1 MSIEEN
7 NAVAGRWLA
16 EFRGRDFPDLSFRA
30 TAELIAEG
38 DYVLG
43 QLKGGGTRARD
54 PFGDVPAD
62 LPPGT
67 GEALQF
73 TSMAVLNVEN
83 GMITA
88 EVGLSAA
95 RRHLGLII
103 SA

>member
-7 NAVAGRWLA
+7 KAVAGQWLA

-38 DYVLG
+38 DY
-43 QLKGGGTRARD
+43 
-54 PFGDVPAD
+54 
-62 LPPGT
+62 
-67 GEALQF
+67 
-73 TSMAVLNVEN
+73 

-88 EVGLSAA
+88 EVGLSAT
-95 RRHLGLII
+95 RRHLDLIT